1 MTYLKVTCEKIWGG
15 PIFWSCPTILESY
28 RKSFLISKRVYF
40 LEQDLTAMSGS
51 ASDSVFQEIPNTI
64 EYHKSHSEGTGLL
77 KGTAHERVQ
86 LKFNLANR
94 FISSGKTRDAKFK
107 SVTDCHFGDKNGHS
121 ASRYTFLH
129 LEFRNY
135 EDKCT

>member
-1 MTYLKVTCEKIWGG
+1 MRKYEGDRFSG
-15 PIFWSCPTILESY
+15 PVQLFSNLAESH
-28 RKSFLISKRVYF
+28 SKRVYF

-51 ASDSVFQEIPNTI
+51 ASDSVFQKIPNTI

-77 KGTAHERVQ
+77 KGTAHELGQ

-121 ASRYTFLH
+121 ASR
-129 LEFRNY
+129 
-135 EDKCT
+135 